1 MRVEDVYADIVRLAL
16 RPSCEQARW
25 IFPAVASGVIGSTGA
40 ADVPTRVAVTVVHG
54 ASCAIQDEC
63 SRCGAYVA
71 AERGRKSAVIV
82 RLAAAVLYAA
92 LVGAV
97 FIGYYVDVR
106 DAPPSTL
113 VDYTP
118 AVLYLAMA
126 SLLLGILSG
135 RWWAIPMPLIAFLM
149 AAVLVVIGT
158 LDDRYSKV
166 APDRGGVVGLDWFGV
181 AALFCVYAVPAAAF
195 GVGLRA
201 LGGHWEQKWL
211 ARQRAAG
218 RQHRV
223 ERVRRG

>member
-1 MRVEDVYADIVRLAL
+1 ML
-16 RPSCEQARW
+16 
-25 IFPAVASGVIGSTGA
+25 
-40 ADVPTRVAVTVVHG
+40 
-54 ASCAIQDEC
+54 
-63 SRCGAYVA
+63 
-71 AERGRKSAVIV
+71 VIV

-106 DAPPSTL
+106 GAPPSTI

-118 AVLYLAMA
+118 AVFYLAMA
-126 SLLLGILSG
+126 GLLLGILSG
-135 RWWAIPMPLIAFLM
+135 RWWAIPMPLISFFM
-149 AAVLVVIGT
+149 AAVLLVIGT
-158 LDDRYSKV
+158 LDERYSKV

-181 AALFCVYAVPAAAF
+181 AALFCVYAVAAAAF

-218 RQHRV
+218 RQHRAV
-223 ERVRRG
+223 RVRRG